1 MPWYRAGSVSITAGQ
16 NTVTGTGTNF
26 STNVRVGDAFQ
37 GPDGRWYEVTN
48 IASATVL
55 SILPAYQGATVGAGA
70 YGLAP
75 MQGYVK
81 ESADRL
87 RQLVDQFGATLALFG
102 GATTA
107 PVLRQNIGA
116 AARGANSDITSLT
129 GLTTALSVAQG
140 GTGGKT
146 QAEARTGLGLKAA
159 AVADIVGSVS
169 QSGGVPTGAIIE
181 RGSNAAGD
189 WTKYADGTMECW
201 AVRQCTYSANTLL
214 LNSWS
219 FPTAFASPPAVQVT
233 LVQGS
238 AADIAPVSFR
248 NVNPMVAS
256 INAATCA
263 PRVWLNSGSTDVF
276 TASSFMNVNCHAVGR
291 WF

>member
-1 MPWYRAGSVSITAGQ
+1 MPWYRAGSVAITAGQ

-26 STNVRVGDAFQ
+26 STNARVGDAFQ

-55 SILPAYQGATVGAGA
+55 SILPPYQGATVSGGT

-75 MQGYVK
+75 MQGYNKTLTDAVNGIVN
-81 ESADRL
+81 
-87 RQLVDQFGATLALFG
+87 QWGATLALFG
-102 GATTA
+102 GATTVA
-107 PVLRQNIGA
+107 ALRQNILA

-146 QAEARTGLGLKAA
+146 QVEARTGLGLKAA
-159 AVADIVGSVS
+159 AVADIVGTVS
-169 QSGGVPTGAIIE
+169 QSGGFPTGAIIE
-181 RGSNAAGD
+181 RVSNSSGD
-189 WTKYADGTMECW
+189 CVKYADGTMECW
-201 AVRQCTYSANTLL
+201 AVRQCTYNANTLL

-248 NVNPMVAS
+248 DVSPMIAS
-256 INAATCA
+256 INAAGCA
-263 PRVWLNSGSTDVF
+263 PRVWLNSGSTSPF
-276 TASSFMNVNCHAVGR
+276 TTSAFMNVHCHAVGR

>member
-1 MPWYRAGSVSITAGQ
+1 MPWYRVGSVAITAGQ

-26 STNVRVGDAFQ
+26 STNARVGDAFQ

-55 SILPAYQGATVGAGA
+55 SILPAYQGATVSGGA

-75 MQGYVK
+75 MQGYNKTLTDAVNG
-81 ESADRL
+81 
-87 RQLVDQFGATLALFG
+87 LVNQWGATLALFG
-102 GATTA
+102 GATTVA
-107 PVLRQNIGA
+107 AVRQNILA

-146 QAEARTGLGLKAA
+146 QVEARTGLGLKAA

-169 QSGGVPTGAIIE
+169 QSGGVPTGAIVE
-181 RGSNAAGD
+181 RGSNANGEY
-189 WTKYADGTMECW
+189 TRYADGTQICFWEDTVSVQTNSG
-201 AVRQCTYSANTLL
+201 AYGP
-214 LNSWS
+214 LNYYAYKSVNYPMP
-219 FPTAFASPPAVQVT
+219 FVGVPVT
-233 LVQGS
+233 VPCCRYAGAENGVTMLGL
-238 AADIAPVSFR
+238 
-248 NVNPMVAS
+248 
-256 INAATCA
+256 ATCQRGTNLGTSLMA
-263 PRVWLNSGSTDVF
+263 QGGTT
-276 TASSFMNVNCHAVGR
+276 TAGGRMGYIATGR